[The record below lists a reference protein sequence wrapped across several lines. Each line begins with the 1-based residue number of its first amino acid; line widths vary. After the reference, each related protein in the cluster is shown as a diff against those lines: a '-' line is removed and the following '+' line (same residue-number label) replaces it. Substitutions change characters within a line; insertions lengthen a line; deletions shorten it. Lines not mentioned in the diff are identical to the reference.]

1 MKKHSPSLERGIYI
15 NWKKL
20 DGKVSSKG
28 LEGQRLIAMSY
39 LGLIIGISPEGTL
52 AIQYLIDMK
61 EQISID
67 IGLNLAN
74 FGTGKE
80 LMQPQN

>member
-1 MKKHSPSLERGIYI
+1 
-15 NWKKL
+15 
-20 DGKVSSKG
+20 
-28 LEGQRLIAMSY
+28 MSY